1 MKRYKESCGAE
12 ITVLLASFGV
22 HRAGAGLRR
31 VLEGQNLRRGQKE
44 KKGRKKRRRLQRTRS
59 GPIDGKDF
67 LKGNANVHMQVLEDR
82 VRACVAFFFLS
93 FEAGLFG
100 ANYSPSGRE
109 RKDFENVSQAVR
121 LQTEKPSVF
130 TVRPNLSV

>member
-1 MKRYKESCGAE
+1 MLRAHSKALHIYALVDIYNKSSRFQTSNTMKRYKESCGAE

-67 LKGNANVHMQVLEDR
+67 LKGNANVYMQVLEDR
-82 VRACVAFFFLS
+82 VRACVAFFFS
-93 FEAGLFG
+93 FF
-100 ANYSPSGRE
+100 
-109 RKDFENVSQAVR
+109 
-121 LQTEKPSVF
+121 
-130 TVRPNLSV
+130 